1 MSFILVR
8 VSVDVLKHQL
18 GAEKVFAN
26 ISAVSEEVR
35 AGIQGRNLEAGLDV
49 QVMEEYC
56 LLVCSLRLV

>member
-18 GAEKVFAN
+18 GEEKVFAN

-35 AGIQGRNLEAGLDV
+35 TGIQGRNLEAGLDV
-49 QVMEEYC
+49 
-56 LLVCSLRLV
+56 